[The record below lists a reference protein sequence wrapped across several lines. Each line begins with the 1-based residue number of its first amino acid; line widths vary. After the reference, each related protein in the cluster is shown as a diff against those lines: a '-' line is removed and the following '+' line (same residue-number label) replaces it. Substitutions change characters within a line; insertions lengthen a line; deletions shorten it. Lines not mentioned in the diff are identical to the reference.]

1 MKTPTANTPRTP
13 NKVTGQRLGYIRVSS
28 VDQNTERQL
37 DGLQLDERFEDKC
50 SGKTTERPALQALLK
65 HARKG
70 DHILV
75 HDMSRLARNLQD
87 MLALVKELTGR
98 GVVVEFVKERLTF
111 DGGTDSG
118 GMLMLQ
124 IMGAVAEFERSM
136 ILERQR
142 EGIRIAQAKGA
153 YRGRKAALSVAR
165 AEELRARVAAGNA
178 NKAALAKEFGI
189 TRQTLYAY
197 LKAA

>member
-1 MKTPTANTPRTP
+1 MDKP

-28 VDQNTERQL
+28 IDQNTERQL
-37 DGLQLDERFEDKC
+37 DGVELDERFEDRC
-50 SGKTTERPALQALLK
+50 SGKDRERPALQALLK

-75 HDMSRLARNLQD
+75 HDMSRLARNLSD
-87 MLALVKELTGR
+87 LEALVKELTGK
-98 GVVVEFVKERLTF
+98 GIVVEFIKERLVF
-111 DGGTDSG
+111 DGESSSTAT
-118 GMLMLQ
+118 LMLQ
-124 IMGAVAEFERSM
+124 IMGAVSQFERAM

-142 EGIRIAQAKGA
+142 EGIRIAQAKGT

-165 AEELRARVAAGNA
+165 ADELRRRAVAGEP
-178 NKAALAKEFGI
+178 KAALAREFGI

-197 LKAA
+197 LKAVA